1 MNDKLCST
9 AHIQLVLSL
18 AEPRGKPPGA
28 ATDSPLCTRLL
39 MLTSYQGGEHP
50 SPGSEATVLR
60 TLRGRIRLRHR
71 PTNGDS
77 KRSSRSWAANFV
89 VIRLFGSMPVHEHAC
104 CPVAFQAVRFVY
116 SFNDH
121 CAGGRIAM
129 FRDVRQLQ
137 ALSEAAAVPRC
148 NMPEKNV
155 AG

>member
-1 MNDKLCST
+1 
-9 AHIQLVLSL
+9 
-18 AEPRGKPPGA
+18 
-28 ATDSPLCTRLL
+28 
-39 MLTSYQGGEHP
+39 
-50 SPGSEATVLR
+50 
-60 TLRGRIRLRHR
+60 
-71 PTNGDS
+71 
-77 KRSSRSWAANFV
+77 
-89 VIRLFGSMPVHEHAC
+89 MPVHEHAL
-104 CPVAFQAVRFVY
+104 RFVY